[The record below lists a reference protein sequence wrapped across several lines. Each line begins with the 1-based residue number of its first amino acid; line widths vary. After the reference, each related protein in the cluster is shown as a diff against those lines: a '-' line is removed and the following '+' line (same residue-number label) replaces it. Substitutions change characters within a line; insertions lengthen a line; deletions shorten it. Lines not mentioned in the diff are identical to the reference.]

1 MTPFPTCLQKP
12 DLAGKAR
19 SRTPDTKAKYRKR
32 YAGMERTLART
43 RLSAVSVVDVIE
55 DVRSRAKELR
65 KRSYYV
71 YRAVILQHLR
81 DLFKAGSLNEGA
93 VEALVARMMPD
104 GGTASIGTQ
113 VSEVRT
119 SAKSRKH
126 VKPESFGTLTSMA
139 YAKGSRTYDIVGGL
153 LEYGPEVL
161 TRPCELL
168 GAKLDGRQ
176 LSVRSAKWSPANEKG
191 IGEIRRIGLMDAI
204 PDWELPE
211 FHDLLVLLRE
221 DLNAVDGDRTR
232 LVRRY
237 GAALRELRKGESWA
251 EGITLKSTRS
261 QGRATLA
268 RAGYTAAEIASI
280 MGHASAET
288 SASHY
293 GKAAD
298 GWKLPPDRYPLVISE
313 QALAK
318 VRPGARTK
326 SKRARCE
333 PVAIPEEPSE
343 PPGMKLR

>member
-1 MTPFPTCLQKP
+1 MTPFPTCLQAP

-19 SRTPDTKAKYRKR
+19 SRTPDTEGKYRKL
-32 YAGMERTLART
+32 YAGMERTLARA
-43 RLSAVSVVDVIE
+43 RQSAVSVVDVIE

-65 KRSYYV
+65 NRSYYV

-81 DLFKAGSLNEGA
+81 DLFEAGSMNEGEVA
-93 VEALVARMMPD
+93 VLVARMTPD
-104 GGTASIGTQ
+104 GGAVSIGTQ

-126 VKPESFGTLTSMA
+126 VRPESFATLTSMA

-153 LEYGPEVL
+153 LEYGPELL

-237 GAALRELRKGESWA
+237 GAALRELRRGEGWA
-251 EGITLKSTRS
+251 AGITLKSTRS

-268 RAGYTAAEIASI
+268 RAGYTAAEIATI

-293 GKAAD
+293 GKAAE
-298 GWKLPPDRYPLVISE
+298 GWRLPPDRQPLGISR
-313 QALAK
+313 QALAN

-326 SKRARCE
+326 SKIARRE
-333 PVAIPEEPSE
+333 RLTNPEATSE
-343 PPGMKLR
+343 AFGMKLR

>member
-1 MTPFPTCLQKP
+1 
-12 DLAGKAR
+12 
-19 SRTPDTKAKYRKR
+19 
-32 YAGMERTLART
+32 MERSLARA
-43 RLSAVSVVDVIE
+43 RESAASVVDVIE

-81 DLFKAGSLNEGA
+81 DLFEAGSLNEEDA
-93 VEALVARMMPD
+93 KALVARMMPD
-104 GGTASIGTQ
+104 GGTASIGTK
-113 VSEVRT
+113 VTEVRT

-126 VKPESFGTLTSMA
+126 VKPESFATLTSMA

-168 GAKLDGRQ
+168 GARLDGNQ
-176 LSVRSAKWSPANEKG
+176 LSVRSAKWSPANGKG

-204 PDWELPE
+204 PGWELRE
-211 FHDLLVLLRE
+211 FRELLVLLRE
-221 DLNAVDGDRTR
+221 DLNAVDGDRTL

-293 GKAAD
+293 GKASE
-298 GWKLPPDRYPLVISE
+298 GWKLPPDRQPLMVSE

-318 VRPGARTK
+318 VRPGARAK
-326 SKRARCE
+326 SKMARSE
-333 PVAIPEEPSE
+333 PVATPEESCE
-343 PPGMKLR
+343 PPGLNLR